1 MTADTPPL
9 EGPSNHAETRD
20 VNVASA
26 GAPAEIDLAA
36 LLERRS
42 RVSAERPAVTFRGVT
57 RTFAEVHDRVRRLA
71 QVLVQGGVDKGDRVV
86 YLGLN
91 DPAILESLFAAASLG
106 AILVPLN
113 FRLAD
118 PELAY
123 AITHCGSH
131 TVLADERHATVID
144 SVRGE
149 LPGRRFIRVAS
160 GESVAG
166 WEDGD
171 ELIAA
176 ASPLTERVPVK
187 ADDPALIMYT
197 SGTTGRAKG
206 VVLTHA
212 NLWWHNIG
220 VVLALDIAHND
231 VSLVC
236 APMFHIGALNVTTI
250 ATWIKGGR
258 LVIHEA
264 FEAQAVLDD
273 LERERVTTMFGVPVM
288 CEALSALPGFEGADL
303 SALRLIITGGAPVP
317 VGLIRRFQKRD
328 VELAQG
334 YGLTEAAPVASFLTA
349 ENAERKLGSA
359 GRPLLLCDLRVV
371 DAAGNPV
378 PAGTDGEIEVRGPSV
393 TPGYFRDPQ
402 ATALAFNG
410 SWLRTGDGGRLDDEG
425 FVFIADRIKDMIIT
439 GGENVYPAE
448 VEGVLFD
455 HPAVAEV
462 AVIGTPDPKW
472 GEGVCAIVV
481 TKPGVE
487 VDLEELRSFAGQ
499 RIGRYKLPVRL
510 ETVDGLPRNPAG
522 KVLKTELR
530 KRYT

>member
-1 MTADTPPL
+1 MSSETTA
-9 EGPSNHAETRD
+9 E
-20 VNVASA
+20 V
-26 GAPAEIDLAA
+26 GADFADLVTTPAEIDLAA
-36 LLERRS
+36 LLERRAS
-42 RVSAERPAVTFRGVT
+42 ASAERPAVTFLGST
-57 RTFAEVHDRVRRLA
+57 STFAEVHDRVRRLA
-71 QVLVQGGVDKGDRVV
+71 RVLREGGVRKGDRVA

-91 DPAILESLFAAASLG
+91 DPAILEALFAAANLG
-106 AILVPLN
+106 AVLVPLN
-113 FRLAD
+113 FRLAG

-123 AITHCGSH
+123 AINHSDAH
-131 TVLADERHATVID
+131 TILADEQHTVIID
-144 SVRGE
+144 AIRDEITAS
-149 LPGRRFIRVAS
+149 RFVRVAA
-160 GESVAG
+160 GVSVPG

-171 ELIAA
+171 ELVVAA
-176 ASPLTERVPVK
+176 DPLPERTAVS
-187 ADDPALIMYT
+187 AGDPALIMYT

-220 VVLALDIAHND
+220 VVLALDIAYDD

-258 LVIHEA
+258 LVIHRT
-264 FEAQAVLDD
+264 FEPQVVLDD
-273 LERERVTTMFGVPVM
+273 LQRERITTMFGVPVM
-288 CEALSALPGFEGADL
+288 CESLSGLPGFETADL
-303 SALRLIITGGAPVP
+303 SNLRLIITGGAPVA
-317 VGLIRRFQKRD
+317 VGLIRRFQERQ

-334 YGLTEAAPVASFLTA
+334 YGLTEASPVASFLTA
-349 ENAERKLGSA
+349 ENALRKIGSA
-359 GRPLLLCDLRVV
+359 GRSVLLCDVRVV
-371 DAAGNPV
+371 DATGAPV
-378 PAGTDGEIEVRGPSV
+378 PPGVDGEIEVRGPSV
-393 TPGYFRDPQ
+393 TPGYFEDPE

-410 SWLRTGDGGRLDDEG
+410 RWLRTGDGGHLDEEG

-462 AVIGTPDPKW
+462 AVIGTPDEKW
-472 GEGVCAIVV
+472 GERVCAIVV
-481 TKPGVE
+481 TEPGTSVE
-487 VDLEELRSFAGQ
+487 LEELRDFAGA
-499 RIGRYKLPVRL
+499 RIGRYKLPLQL
-510 ETVDGLPRNPAG
+510 EIVDALPRNPTG

>member
-1 MTADTPPL
+1 MST
-9 EGPSNHAETRD
+9 ETTETTGL
-20 VNVASA
+20 A
-26 GAPAEIDLAA
+26 GADFADLPTASAEIDLAA
-36 LLERRS
+36 LLERRA
-42 RVSAERPAVTFRGVT
+42 RASAERPAVTFLGCT

-71 QVLVQGGVDKGDRVV
+71 KVLRDGGVGKGDRVA

-91 DPAILESLFAAASLG
+91 DPAILEALFAAANLG
-106 AILVPLN
+106 AVLVPLN
-113 FRLAD
+113 FRLAG
-118 PELAY
+118 PELAH
-123 AITHCGSH
+123 AINHSGAH
-131 TVLADERHATVID
+131 TVLADGHHAAVID
-144 SVRGE
+144 AIRDRIAAS
-149 LPGRRFIRVAS
+149 RFVRVAA
-160 GESVAG
+160 GGSVPD

-171 ELIAA
+171 ALIEAA
-176 ASPLTERVPVK
+176 NPLPERVPVN
-187 ADDPALIMYT
+187 ASDPALIMYT

-220 VVLALDIAHND
+220 VVLALDIAYDD

-258 LVIHEA
+258 LVIHRA
-264 FEAQAVLDD
+264 FEPQAVLDD
-273 LERERVTTMFGVPVM
+273 LQRERVTTMFGVPVM
-288 CEALSALPGFEGADL
+288 CEALSALPGFEAADL
-303 SALRLIITGGAPVP
+303 SRLRLIITGGAPVA
-317 VGLIRRFQKRD
+317 VGLIHRFQERQ

-334 YGLTEAAPVASFLTA
+334 YGLTEASPVASFLTA
-349 ENAERKLGSA
+349 ENALRKIGSA
-359 GRPLLLCDLRVV
+359 GRPVLLCDLRVV
-371 DAAGNPV
+371 DATGAPV
-378 PAGTDGEIEVRGPSV
+378 PPGVDGEIEVRGPSV
-393 TPGYFRDPQ
+393 TPGYFEDPD

-410 SWLRTGDGGRLDDEG
+410 RWLRTGDGGHLDDDG

-462 AVIGTPDPKW
+462 AVIGTPDDRW
-472 GEGVCAIVV
+472 GERVCAIVV
-481 TKPGVE
+481 TEPNSTVE
-487 VDLEELRSFAGQ
+487 LQELREFAGR
-499 RIGRYKLPVRL
+499 RIGRYKLPLQL
-510 ETVDGLPRNPAG
+510 EIVDELPRNPTG